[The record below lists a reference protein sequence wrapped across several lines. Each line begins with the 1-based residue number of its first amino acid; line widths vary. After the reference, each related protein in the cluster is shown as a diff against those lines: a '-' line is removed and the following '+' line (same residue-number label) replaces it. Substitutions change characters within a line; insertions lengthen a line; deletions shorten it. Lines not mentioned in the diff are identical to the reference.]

1 MKARPILRYVV
12 ACVLVA
18 CATACGGSDRPRDP
32 AAPTTFNTPPPA
44 PPPSPPPPP
53 PPPGEVTYTVLDGWT
68 REPVPGA
75 VVNANGE
82 QTRTDAAGLVRLFT
96 TPPHCLRVQV
106 LALGFLE
113 RSTCA
118 LPEITLW
125 PIVNSDDRE
134 ATRIAAFGY
143 VDSITTTGRVMP
155 IGVNLGAYRP
165 DVLRVWRA
173 AADEIRELT
182 SGGVIFNFDV
192 VGFAEGTILV
202 TPGSADGCAKSNLKP
217 TETFGFCWDP
227 RVLDGR
233 IHCSRGPLR
242 RSGRGSPRARERP
255 DLPASGSGSHEPEP
269 AVPRVL
275 DIRAQDP
282 ANDRSAPGIR
292 SLARLRPV
300 LKSRLTG
307 ESSCAR

>member
-1 MKARPILRYVV
+1 MVLRYLVI
-12 ACVLVA
+12 CVLLA
-18 CATACGGSDRPRDP
+18 CATACGGSDTTRGP
-32 AAPTTFNTPPPA
+32 AAPTTVGTPPPA
-44 PPPSPPPPP
+44 APP

-68 REPVPGA
+68 REPVAGA

-82 QTRTDAAGLVRLFT
+82 QTRTDAAGHVRLFT

-143 VDSITTTGRVMP
+143 VDSMTTNGRVNAHWGEP
-155 IGVNLGAYRP
+155 GCQPSV

-182 SGGVIFNFDV
+182 SGGIKFGLDV
-192 VGFAEGTILV
+192 VGFVEGTIFV
-202 TPGSADGCAKSNLKP
+202 TTGSVEACAKSNRQAYR
-217 TETFGFCWDP
+217 D
-227 RVLDGR
+227 VR
-233 IHCSRGPLR
+233 ILLGPQ
-242 RSGRGSPRARERP
+242 STGWTGTSFSMTGSP
-255 DLPASGSGSHEPEP
+255 
-269 AVPRVL
+269 
-275 DIRAQDP
+275 
-282 ANDRSAPGIR
+282 IR
-292 SLARLRPV
+292 SWLAA
-300 LKSRLTG
+300 
-307 ESSCAR
+307 SSQVS

>member
-1 MKARPILRYVV
+1 MVLRYLVI
-12 ACVLVA
+12 CVLLA
-18 CATACGGSDRPRDP
+18 CASACGGSDTTRGP
-32 AAPTTFNTPPPA
+32 AGPTTFNTPPPA
-44 PPPSPPPPP
+44 PPPP

-68 REPVPGA
+68 REPVAGA

-82 QTRTDAAGLVRLFT
+82 QTRTDAAGHVRLFT
-96 TPPHCLRVQV
+96 TPPHCLRVEV

-182 SGGVIFNFDV
+182 SGGVIFSFDV
-192 VGFAEGTILV
+192 VGFVEGTILV
-202 TPGSADGCAKSNLKP
+202 TPGSVDACAKSNLKP

-227 RVLDGR
+227 RVLGGR
-233 IHCSRGPLR
+233 VHRSRGPSR
-242 RSGRGSPRARERP
+242 RFGRGSPRPRERP
-255 DLPASGSGSHEPEP
+255 DLPASGRGSHEPEP
-269 AVPRVL
+269 ACPRVL
-275 DIRAQDP
+275 NLRAQDP
-282 ANDRSAPGIR
+282 ANDRSAPRIR

-300 LKSRLTG
+300 LRVV
-307 ESSCAR
+307 